1 MTEQPPPTEQPH
13 PTTLF
18 EKATPEK
25 EALIP
30 RLCPRCSQEISP
42 QRDSWQS
49 TPTGIAHV
57 TCPTS
62 PEMAALLTLEPDDAN
77 AAISEDAA
85 PAAEGPANAQP
96 AYLTKH
102 EAAELLRVHLN
113 TITEKIRTGEL
124 PALRM
129 RGGRRVLLDRRDVVG
144 LLEPISVAEN
154 VKP

>member
-1 MTEQPPPTEQPH
+1 MTEQPH

-30 RLCPRCSQEISP
+30 RLCSRCGQEISP

-62 PEMAALLTLEPDDAN
+62 PEMAALPT
-77 AAISEDAA
+77 ISEDAA

-102 EAAELLRVHLN
+102 EAADLLRVHLN